1 MSTNNPPPDVA
12 AAARTVQAWLDQ
24 GQGQPLS
31 AEKVAKLSGAERL
44 DYCRGFDQSK
54 MPPNPYD
61 VSREADRKPRT

>member
-1 MSTNNPPPDVA
+1 MSANNNPPPEVA
-12 AAARTVQAWLDQ
+12 AAARTVQAWIDQ

-31 AEKVAKLSGAERL
+31 AEQVAKLTPAQRI

-61 VSREADRKPRT
+61 VNRADRA